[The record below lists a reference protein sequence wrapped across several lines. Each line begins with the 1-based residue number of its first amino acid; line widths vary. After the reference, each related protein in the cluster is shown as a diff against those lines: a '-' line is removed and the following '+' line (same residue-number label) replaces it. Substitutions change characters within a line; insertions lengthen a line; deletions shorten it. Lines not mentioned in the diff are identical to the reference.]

1 MKPVKTINNGSIL
14 LLLFILSFSACDS
27 NASQKQ
33 IGNSQ
38 DTTSV
43 NKSGGPAIRDTAT
56 ITKDRRD
63 SANLPAK
70 SNSAKGNADP
80 TGHMSP
86 KSK

>member
-1 MKPVKTINNGSIL
+1 MKKVQTNYNGSIL
-14 LLLFILSFSACDS
+14 LMLFILSFSACDS

-43 NKSGGPAIRDTAT
+43 NKGGGSAILDTAT